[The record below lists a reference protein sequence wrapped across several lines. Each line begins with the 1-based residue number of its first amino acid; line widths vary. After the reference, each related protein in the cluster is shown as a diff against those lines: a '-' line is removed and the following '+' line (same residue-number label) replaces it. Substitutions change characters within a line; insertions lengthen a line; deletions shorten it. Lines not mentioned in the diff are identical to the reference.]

1 MSSNNQSSDT
11 SSFQTVFAKMAGFAV
26 TATKTGTSIAKKGA
40 SATRTAVH
48 SAADK
53 VGLKDQVNHFL
64 SSIPF
69 PALITNITTDLMAC
83 FPQFISSSPRSKEW
97 NVQQNGPPMK
107 PK

>member
-1 MSSNNQSSDT
+1 MSSNNQSAES

-53 VGLKDQVNHFL
+53 VGLKDQVIQGVKFLMHINNDLEMKTDCL
-64 SSIPF
+64 SSSF
-69 PALITNITTDLMAC
+69 C
-83 FPQFISSSPRSKEW
+83 S
-97 NVQQNGPPMK
+97 G
-107 PK
+107 

>member
-1 MSSNNQSSDT
+1 MSSNNQSTES

-53 VGLKDQVNHFL
+53 VGLKDQVIQPFL
-64 SSIPF
+64 HN
-69 PALITNITTDLMAC
+69 LEKKTVTDGMFLTC
-83 FPQFISSSPRSKEW
+83 ISFRSKVW
-97 NVQQNGPPMK
+97 NVPQNGQLMK